1 MRVHDLPWWAADFA
15 RPPGRGPGRGDPGGP
30 GDPGDPGEPGDRGDP
45 PGSAAAEETTAPPR
59 GSVSVRPGAALARVP
74 GRRFR
79 AVEVRLE
86 APVLRPRQWETLFR
100 LFSEQALYPAALLA
114 GYLPRSARGDL
125 GSRGVRLIPPANRV
139 ALAPSGLPEEIVRE
153 ARHSIAAHFAA
164 DPFHLLHFRGRDRAA
179 VLAGVQRG
187 WRAAAPPSAAGNGAV
202 LGLDELEAILEEHG
216 PASGARK
223 PPEGEGAGREPK
235 AVPGDRGPLLRR
247 VQQAEAF
254 RGDPVL
260 RANLSRLYTKVS
272 ERAAAVTPRS
282 RPARPTPG

>member
-1 MRVHDLPWWAADFA
+1 MKVHDLPWWAADFA
-15 RPPGRGPGRGDPGGP
+15 RPPGRPPGRS
-30 GDPGDPGEPGDRGDP
+30 DPGDPGEPGDL
-45 PGSAAAEETTAPPR
+45 PGSAAAEETTASPR

-139 ALAPSGLPEEIVRE
+139 TLTPGDLPEEILRE
-153 ARHSIAAHFAA
+153 ARHSIAAHFAT

-187 WRAAAPPSAAGNGAV
+187 WRAAAPPSATGNGAV
-202 LGLDELEAILEEHG
+202 LGLDELEAILEEHR

-223 PPEGEGAGREPK
+223 PPEGEGAGREPE
-235 AVPGDRGPLLRR
+235 APPGDRGPLLRR